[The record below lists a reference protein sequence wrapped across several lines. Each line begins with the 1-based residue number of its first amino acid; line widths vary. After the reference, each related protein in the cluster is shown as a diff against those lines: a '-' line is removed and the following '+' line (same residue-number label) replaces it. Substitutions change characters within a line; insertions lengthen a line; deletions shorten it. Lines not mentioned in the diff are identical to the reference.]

1 QMDLNGTLSAL
12 IRRPAVMQPTAFPFS
27 AFLHHPLM
35 TSLPFPLGSAMDPSL
50 FGVTP
55 AEPQSAVT
63 PKKAR
68 LDSPCS
74 PLSQSSTVSSTQ
86 LSSPQASPA
95 RKLAKPIP
103 DEKKDDAYYE
113 RRRRNNDA
121 AKRSR
126 DARRFKEEL
135 IAQRATRLEQENGQL
150 RGQNIKFHNLLDSTA
165 PCNVVAL
172 LKSETARLQLLLF
185 SRQQLSAVTATK
197 TDNKSESIDAL
208 LHNVRATV
216 LPSEMEAQL

>member
-1 QMDLNGTLSAL
+1 LSWTSRYILSGLDSSTSRHA
-12 IRRPAVMQPTAFPFS
+12 TDTHFPFS
-27 AFLHHPLM
+27 GFLDHLSMNVTTEALWIRRCLAF
-35 TSLPFPLGSAMDPSL
+35 
-50 FGVTP
+50 TP

-103 DEKKDDAYYE
+103 DEKKDEAYYE

-135 IAQRATRLEQENGQL
+135 IAERATRLEQENGQL
-150 RGQNIKFHNLLDSTA
+150 QT
-165 PCNVVAL
+165 
-172 LKSETARLQLLLF
+172 
-185 SRQQLSAVTATK
+185 QQLSAVTATK
-197 TDNKSESIDAL
+197 ADNKSESIDAL
-208 LHNVRATV
+208 LHNTRTTV
-216 LPSEMEAQL
+216 LPSDMEVQP